1 MGHADVFVAT
11 DLAGGALWGAT
22 YLLILRRGARDRTS
36 GVPLL
41 ALASA
46 FAWELLFG
54 VVRPTAKL
62 PPFVVPVWLSLD
74 ACILYQFLR
83 YRTAASTRRARAL
96 RCAGVLAAVL
106 GALGIE
112 HALVVDLGDLD
123 GVWSGFAVNAVMSAA
138 FVARLARRRE
148 VGGQSMAI
156 ALAKLAGS
164 AFTVPHA
171 LALHGSMASL
181 RTFIAVTLAMDVAYV
196 VQLHR
201 TCRSRRSGARASSQ

>member
-22 YLLILRRGARDRTS
+22 YLSILRRGARDRTS

-106 GALGIE
+106 GALAIE
-112 HALVVDLGDLD
+112 RALVVDLGDLD
-123 GVWSGFAVNAVMSAA
+123 GVLVRLRRQRRHVGRVRRQARPPPGGGRAV
-138 FVARLARRRE
+138 E
-148 VGGQSMAI
+148 AI

-171 LALHGSMASL
+171 WRSMA
-181 RTFIAVTLAMDVAYV
+181 RW
-196 VQLHR
+196 
-201 TCRSRRSGARASSQ
+201 RRSVRSSR